1 MKMKKKKNILGDTM
15 LVIIGC
21 ISIIPFL
28 YMLIT
33 SLKVTYNSF
42 DFSLSLSS
50 LTFQNYLEIFNNKSF
65 VRYFMNSVF
74 ISTCGVI
81 LSLAFSSLAG
91 YAFAK
96 MDFKGNDKIFF
107 FMIMTLIIPSQVTMI
122 PLYIIM
128 KNLNWINTYWALILP
143 IPTAFGVFIMRQ
155 AILNIPKELLESA
168 RIDGYS
174 DFKIFIK
181 IVLPLIKPAII
192 TLSIFTFMGAWN
204 EFLWPLIATTETAM
218 RTLPVGLSTLQTQ
231 YVTNY
236 GSMMAAATITF
247 LPPFIFYLILQS
259 KFVEGVALSGIKG

>member
-1 MKMKKKKNILGDTM
+1 MKKKRKILSDTM
-15 LVIIGC
+15 LIVIAC
-21 ISIIPFL
+21 ISIVPFL
-28 YMLIT
+28 YMLVT

-50 LTFQNYLEIFNNKSF
+50 LTFQNYIDIFSNKSF
-65 VRYFMNSVF
+65 MRYFFNSAF
-74 ISTCGVI
+74 ISVSGVL
-81 LSLAFSSLAG
+81 LSLIFSSLAG

-96 MDFKGNDKIFF
+96 MEFKGNDKIFF
-107 FMIMTLIIPSQVTMI
+107 FMVMTLIIPSQVTMI

-128 KNLNWINTYWALILP
+128 KNLGWINTYWALILP

-168 RIDGYS
+168 KIDGYS
-174 DFKIFIK
+174 DFKIFTK

-204 EFLWPLIATTETAM
+204 EFLWPLIVTTKTAM
-218 RTLPVGLSTLQTQ
+218 RTLPVGLATLQTQ
-231 YVTNY
+231 HVTNY

-247 LPPFIFYLILQS
+247 LPPFIFYLVLQS